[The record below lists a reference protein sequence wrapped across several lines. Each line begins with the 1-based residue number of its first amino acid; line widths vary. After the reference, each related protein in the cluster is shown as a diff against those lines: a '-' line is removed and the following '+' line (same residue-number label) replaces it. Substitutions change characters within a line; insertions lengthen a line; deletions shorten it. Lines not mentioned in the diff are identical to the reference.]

1 MKRDDKV
8 EQKQIVLAPSVLE
21 STNSASRL
29 LVIKSDD
36 DIEASVQSIRIP
48 QESDTK
54 IRIIS
59 AKLKSSLFIV
69 VHLFFVVGTGSGW
82 LTGQGCLD
90 VLAGLGGQVVWVLVP
105 SHNAPPHP
113 AQKMTK

>member
-36 DIEASVQSIRIP
+36 DIEASVQSIHIP

-82 LTGQGCLD
+82 STGQGCLA